1 MLLLICLLFAHGQYL
16 LSFEL
21 LQDLV
26 DLSALFVAYD
36 VLGAVLEVSH
46 CEGQIKLL
54 DVSGELA
61 QFGAL
66 LVLRRPLGVF
76 LGHLGLVIV
85 LLTLSLD
92 RVLAHVSQRDMLILI
107 GRNSAEFTNRLEMR
121 ILWVRPM
128 LSSCELAE
136 V

>member
-1 MLLLICLLFAHGQYL
+1 MLFAHGQDF

-36 VLGAVLEVSH
+36 VLGAVLEVCY
-46 CEGQIKLL
+46 CEGQVELL

-61 QFGAL
+61 QFGATSIP
-66 LVLRRPLGVF
+66 RWPLGVF
-76 LGHLGLVIV
+76 LGHLRLVIIR
-85 LLTLSLD
+85 LTLSPD
-92 RVLAHVSQRDMLILI
+92 RVPAHVPQRDMLILI
-107 GRNSAEFTNRLEMR
+107 GRNSAKFTDRLEMR

-128 LSSCELAE
+128 LSCSELAE

>member
-1 MLLLICLLFAHGQYL
+1 
-16 LSFEL
+16 

-36 VLGAVLEVSH
+36 VLGAVLEVRY

>member
-1 MLLLICLLFAHGQYL
+1 MSLLFAHGQYF

-61 QFGAL
+61 QFGAS
-66 LVLRRPLGVF
+66 LVPRRPLGVF
-76 LGHLGLVIV
+76 LGDLSLVIV
-85 LLTLSLD
+85 LLTLSPD
-92 RVLAHVSQRDMLILI
+92 RVPAHVPQRDMLILI
-107 GRNSAEFTNRLEMR
+107 GRNPAEFTNRLEMR
-121 ILWVRPM
+121 ILWVCPM
-128 LSSCELAE
+128 LSCCELAE

>member
-1 MLLLICLLFAHGQYL
+1 M
-16 LSFEL
+16 
-21 LQDLV
+21 QDLV

-46 CEGQIKLL
+46 CERQIKLL

-61 QFGAL
+61 QFGGL
-66 LVLRRPLGVF
+66 LVLSRPLGVF

-85 LLTLSLD
+85 LLTLRLD

-107 GRNSAEFTNRLEMR
+107 GRNSTELTDWFEMCV
-121 ILWVRPM
+121 LWVRSM
-128 LSSCELAE
+128 LSCRELAE